1 MVCVRASS
9 LFSQRP
15 TTGSGVLPS
24 SSLLL
29 LLLLLLLLPAYTA
42 RASTMAFESLFSKP
56 PNPFLDQNMPDSDR
70 QHAGDE
76 REDGE
81 LEDGEIDDT
90 GFEEDKEEQ
99 DTKVEDK
106 QKNEKTHRKS
116 RKKRKKEK
124 EKKKSKRRRRDKHKH
139 NSPSSGDSSDYSID
153 SEAERT
159 ERSHKKGSSYY
170 RDYESSFLQHGHVSG
185 KYTSSQKIQ
194 HNKKSKNKDYDN
206 YSDDFGY
213 IEDEKED
220 FADQLKQY
228 RQVKETS
235 NIDVD
240 TPVLKEPVKK
250 QGMKGIQ
257 KGPGQ
262 TSNSYGVGR
271 GRGMQKKLK
280 RKDRGRGRGINKGSE
295 EEIKPVK
302 KWPTMSQAFINQHTV
317 EHKGK
322 QICKYFLEA
331 RCIKGDQCKF
341 DHDAE
346 IEKKKEICK
355 FYIQGYCSKGE
366 KCIYMHNEFPCKFY
380 HTGAKCYHGDKCKF
394 SHDPLN
400 KDTKELLDKVLNT
413 EEEPQN
419 DDEREVEELR
429 KRGIVPLPK
438 PPPGVGLLPTPPEPY
453 SFTEEDAENFQD
465 PSGEFKKIPSLF
477 EIVVKP
483 TVDLAHKIGKTPP
496 AFYNSSSPPGPE
508 FEGNDSHMYS
518 VESSPGCNGPT
529 GLPGSPGHPCTG
541 PAVPQSPPLQPMP
554 PGYLGPQGPI
564 HGQQGGPPLTPPGT
578 SYGCTVG
585 QEHMAN
591 IPRDNH
597 CPPGP
602 PYQQIPG
609 ERQPNANYESHQ
621 HPANFYDNYYSH
633 QAVHNFQ
640 TTNNAGDGMWQGEF
654 SDHQPHR
661 ISPDSHNSGNEYESD
676 CATAGG
682 HHSAINVPDFLP
694 AMQKALFVRLSQKQQ
709 DDGEQM
715 SSRCQRLLSREE
727 DDNVNW
733 YSSSEEEEG
742 NSVKSILKTL
752 KKQSETFINQQQ
764 STDQQQLRVMPTDP
778 RLAKERGPGSQAAD
792 PRLRSA
798 SRSNARKTSESGTSD
813 PRLARDPRI
822 LKSNETSRA
831 SSSSSGAKIDLHH
844 THPGVKVTQKG
855 LDEDEEDT
863 ERELRERAFLIPLEP
878 LPGVTLRDPRSQL
891 RQFSHIKMDIVLS
904 KPNFAKHIVWA
915 PEDLLPV
922 PLPKPD
928 PVSSINLPL
937 PPLIADQRFNQ
948 LRNIKSDPIPN
959 VLPSDPRLA
968 SKAKNITLSNRSV
981 SLDHATDLHP
991 ANTSKLGD
999 PRLQK
1004 TIDPRLHRLSS
1015 TDSHHGTVKDPL
1027 PSKSDPRLAK
1037 PSAATSQSSEATG
1050 SQSDSDVLPP
1060 YAPKLSSASARLG
1073 TPSSILS
1080 GISLYDPRN
1089 QTSLDPSSV
1098 NSGENGE
1105 NQKKGILKNTGQNEA
1120 THVEEQSLQKSSPHV
1135 EKNQEAFA
1143 EANPDKTNSVTKSQA
1158 KHSSP
1163 APAVHNLP
1171 IQALSGLIRP
1181 QYSDQRQVRQP
1192 GQISQMSESDPNGES
1207 DDKSLKDVFKT
1218 FDPTASP
1225 FC

>member
-1 MVCVRASS
+1 
-9 LFSQRP
+9 
-15 TTGSGVLPS
+15 
-24 SSLLL
+24 
-29 LLLLLLLLPAYTA
+29 
-42 RASTMAFESLFSKP
+42 MAFESLFSKP
-56 PNPFLDQNMPDSDR
+56 PNPVLDQNMPDSDR

-81 LEDGEIDDT
+81 LEDGEIDDA

-99 DTKVEDK
+99 DAKVEDK
-106 QKNEKTHRKS
+106 QKNEKAHRKS

-124 EKKKSKRRRRDKHKH
+124 DKKKSKRRRRDKHKH
-139 NSPSSGDSSDYSID
+139 NSPSSNDSSDYSID
-153 SEAERT
+153 SDAERT
-159 ERSHKKGSSYY
+159 ERSHKKGSGFY
-170 RDYESSFLQHGHVSG
+170 RDYESSFIQHGHISG
-185 KYTSSQKIQ
+185 KYTPSQKSQ
-194 HNKKSKNKDYDN
+194 HTKKSKNKDYDN
-206 YSDDFGY
+206 YSDDFVY
-213 IEDEKED
+213 NEDEKED

-228 RQVKETS
+228 RQAKETS
-235 NIDVD
+235 NADLDAPIS
-240 TPVLKEPVKK
+240 KESMKK

-257 KGPGQ
+257 KGATQ
-262 TSNSYGVGR
+262 TSNSYGIGR

-280 RKDRGRGRGINKGSE
+280 RKDRGRGRGINKGPE

-366 KCIYMHNEFPCKFY
+366 NCIYMHNEFPCKFY

-394 SHDPLN
+394 SHDPLT
-400 KDTKELLDKVLNT
+400 KESKELLDKVLNT

-419 DDEREVEELR
+419 DDEKEVEELR

-496 AFYNSSSPPGPE
+496 AFYNSTSPPGPE
-508 FEGNDSHMYS
+508 FEGNDPHMYNT
-518 VESSPGCNGPT
+518 ESSPGHNGPA
-529 GLPGSPGHPCTG
+529 GLPGSPGHPCIG
-541 PAVPQSPPLQPMP
+541 LGGPQSPPLQPVP
-554 PGYLGPQGPI
+554 PGYLGPQGQAGGPM
-564 HGQQGGPPLTPPGT
+564 HGQQGGPPLTPPGS
-578 SYGCTVG
+578 SYGCAVA

-591 IPRDNH
+591 MPRDNH
-597 CPPGP
+597 CLPGP

-609 ERQPNANYESHQ
+609 ERLPNTCYESLQ
-621 HPANFYDNYYSH
+621 NPANFYDNYYSH

-640 TTNNAGDGMWQGEF
+640 TTNNTGDGAWQGEF
-654 SDHQPHR
+654 ADQQPHHM
-661 ISPDSHNSGNEYESD
+661 SSDSHNSGNEYESD
-676 CATAGG
+676 CATAAG
-682 HHSAINVPDFLP
+682 HSSAINVPDFLP

-715 SSRCQRLLSREE
+715 SNQCQRSLSREE

-742 NSVKSILKTL
+742 SSVKSILKTL
-752 KKQSETFINQQQ
+752 KKQSETLRKQQQ
-764 STDQQQLRVMPTDP
+764 QAADQQLRVMPTDP
-778 RLAKERGPGSQAAD
+778 RLAKERGQGSQAVD

-798 SRSNARKTSESGTSD
+798 SRSNARKPSESGTLD

-822 LKSNETSRA
+822 LKSSESSHA
-831 SSSSSGAKIDLHH
+831 SSSASGAN
-844 THPGVKVTQKG
+844 PGVKTVQKG
-855 LDEDEEDT
+855 LEEEEEDG

-948 LRNIKSDPIPN
+948 LRNIKSDPIPSTI
-959 VLPSDPRLA
+959 PSDPRLA
-968 SKAKNITLSNRSV
+968 AKAKNSTHLVNRSV
-981 SLDHATDLHP
+981 SLDHSTDSHP
-991 ANTSKLGD
+991 GSTSKLGD

-1004 TIDPRLHRLSS
+1004 TIDPRLHRPSS
-1015 TDSHHGTVKDPL
+1015 TDSHHTVVKDFL
-1027 PSKSDPRLAK
+1027 PPKTDPRLAK
-1037 PSAATSQSSEATG
+1037 SSTGTSQSSEAAAFH
-1050 SQSDSDVLPP
+1050 SDSDALPP
-1060 YAPKLSSASARLG
+1060 YAPKLSSATAKLG
-1073 TPSSILS
+1073 TPSSLLS

-1089 QTSLDPSSV
+1089 HTPSDPSPV

-1105 NQKKGILKNTGQNEA
+1105 NLKKGILKNAGQNEA
-1120 THVEEQSLQKSSPHV
+1120 TLSEEQLPQKTSLHI
-1135 EKNQEAFA
+1135 EKCLETSGEAI
-1143 EANPDKTNSVTKSQA
+1143 PDKVGSKSQA
-1158 KHSSP
+1158 KHSSA

-1181 QYSDQRQVRQP
+1181 QYSDQRPVRQP
-1192 GQISQMSESDPNGES
+1192 GQISQTSESDPNGES